1 MSRRGLAC
9 AADAALAAAPAT
21 APAAAIGLP
30 DTRPAA
36 HTRRQALARMGAL
49 VLGLGAAQIAW
60 GARII
65 AVRIWPAA
73 DYTRVTIESD
83 VALTAR
89 HVVAEDGPLRL
100 VVDIEGLELDAELRE
115 LVSQVRPDD
124 PYIAAVRVAQHQPR
138 VVRLVLDL
146 KQRIAPQQFAVPPV
160 QPYRHRLVLDLL
172 PVVERDPL
180 LELIREKEAAERK
193 ASQAVDDAL
202 GDFIQQLDRPAG
214 TAAPSQGPTAPGP
227 ALGASVGSAA
237 GTALTAPG
245 SAPALPS
252 PARPGAA
259 PGVPAATPAA
269 SGAAPAQAPA
279 AQSSRPLS
287 ASTLAGLDRLVI
299 VALDPGHGGE
309 DPGAIGPSGLR
320 EKDVVLRIALQLRE
334 HLHAQ
339 RGVRVLMT
347 RDGDYFVPLGERVRK
362 ALRVQADLFVSI
374 HADAF
379 MRPQARGASVFALS
393 TSGATSTAA
402 RWMADR
408 ENAADLVGGV
418 NIAVR
423 DADIMR
429 AMLDMGTTAQ
439 IRDSLR
445 AGDEVLSRLGR
456 VGRLHKPRV
465 EQAGFAVL
473 KAPTIPSILVET
485 AFISNPDEETLLR
498 DPAWQARLVDALADG
513 IRRYF
518 LKNPPL
524 ARQRRA

>member
-1 MSRRGLAC
+1 MTRRHRGRAPLARP
-9 AADAALAAAPAT
+9 ASSPVARPADH
-21 APAAAIGLP
+21 IELP
-30 DTRPAA
+30 DTRAA
-36 HTRRQALARMGAL
+36 ARNRRQALARMGAL

-65 AVRIWPAA
+65 AVRVWPAA

-83 VALTAR
+83 VALAAR
-89 HVVAEDGPLRL
+89 HFLAEEGPQRL
-100 VVDIEGLELDAELRE
+100 VVDLDGLELDAALRE

-124 PYIAAVRVAQHQPR
+124 PYIAAVRVVQHQPR

-160 QPYRHRLVLDLL
+160 EPYRHRLVLDLL

-193 ASQAVDDAL
+193 AARAVDDAL
-202 GDFIQQLDRPAG
+202 GDFIQRLERPV
-214 TAAPSQGPTAPGP
+214 PP
-227 ALGASVGSAA
+227 ATGGV
-237 GTALTAPG
+237 
-245 SAPALPS
+245 ALPQ
-252 PARPGAA
+252 A
-259 PGVPAATPAA
+259 PVAPAATGP
-269 SGAAPAQAPA
+269 APAGPGPGGAPPTPLPGIAPA
-279 AQSSRPLS
+279 APPAAAPTPSQTPAPPSGRTPST
-287 ASTLAGLDRLVI
+287 ATLAGLDRLVI

-309 DPGAIGPSGLR
+309 DPGAIGPTGLR
-320 EKDVVLRIALQLRE
+320 EKDVVLGIALQLRD
-334 HLHAQ
+334 HLQAL
-339 RGVRVLMT
+339 RGVRVMMT

-379 MRPQARGASVFALS
+379 MRPEARGASVFALS
-393 TSGATSTAA
+393 TTGATSTAA

-408 ENAADLVGGV
+408 ENAADVVGGV
-418 NIAVR
+418 NLAVR
-423 DADIMR
+423 DADLMR

-445 AGDEVLSRLGR
+445 VGEEVLGRLAR

-485 AFISNPDEETLLR
+485 AFISNPDEEALLR
-498 DPAWQARLVDALADG
+498 DPAWQARLVDALAEG

-518 LKNPPL
+518 VRNPPL
-524 ARQRRA
+524 ARHRRV